1 MAKKDLGAVQKC
13 KACGSPMILDE
24 TTVDAPGGRKI
35 KRMFLHCV
43 NEECGHIE
51 RLRDLLLQENTTA

>member
-1 MAKKDLGAVQKC
+1 
-13 KACGSPMILDE
+13 MILDE
-24 TTVDAPGGRKI
+24 TIVDAPGGRQI

-43 NEECGHIE
+43 NGECGHIE